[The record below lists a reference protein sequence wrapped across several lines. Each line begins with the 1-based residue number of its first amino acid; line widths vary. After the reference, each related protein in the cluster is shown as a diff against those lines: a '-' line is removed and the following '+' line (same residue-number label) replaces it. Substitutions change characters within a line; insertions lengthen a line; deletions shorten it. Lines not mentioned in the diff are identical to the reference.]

1 MNKETA
7 AGAFFYRPE
16 QGKRIGLQYLKQHSL
31 TGKITIRIIGVRFI
45 MKKLGFG
52 LMRLAA
58 DKRGGSEKHRSGAA
72 EADDG
77 RFLAGGF
84 TYFDTAYM

>member
-52 LMRLAA
+52 LMRLPLTN
-58 DKRGGSEKHRSGAA
+58 A
-72 EADDG
+72 EDPKSIDLEQLKQMTDE
-77 RFLAGGF
+77 FLV
-84 TYFDTAYM
+84 